1 MCDYSLEIYR
11 SRPAVQGEQYTL
23 HRFRSGTIGFVAPAD
38 CTTAVCMPAG
48 ARLRLEGLNEAVQRA
63 LHVGPAEAVEMIRLP
78 HRGHTHRDGIR
89 FANGREVLLQSL
101 NVGATATLAPRDLT
115 ELFDLN
121 ADARLDLVEV

>member
-1 MCDYSLEIYR
+1 
-11 SRPAVQGEQYTL
+11 
-23 HRFRSGTIGFVAPAD
+23 
-38 CTTAVCMPAG
+38 MPAG
-48 ARLRLEGLNEAVQRA
+48 ARLRLEGLDEAVQRA

-89 FANGREVLLQSL
+89 FADGREVLLESL
-101 NVGATATLAPRDLT
+101 NVGATATLAPRDLI